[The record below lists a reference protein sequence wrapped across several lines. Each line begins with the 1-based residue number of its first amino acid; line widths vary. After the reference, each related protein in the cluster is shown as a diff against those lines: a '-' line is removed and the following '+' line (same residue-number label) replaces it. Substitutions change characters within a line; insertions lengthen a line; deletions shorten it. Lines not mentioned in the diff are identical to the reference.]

1 MYVSTLDPRESSSV
15 PRDVQIA
22 TVERSKA
29 QAQKNYTKADALHK
43 TIIDSGYR
51 LVYNSIQ
58 KFLFVGRLS

>member
-1 MYVSTLDPRESSSV
+1 MYVSTLDPRESASV

-29 QAQKNYTKADALHK
+29 RAQKNYTKADALHK